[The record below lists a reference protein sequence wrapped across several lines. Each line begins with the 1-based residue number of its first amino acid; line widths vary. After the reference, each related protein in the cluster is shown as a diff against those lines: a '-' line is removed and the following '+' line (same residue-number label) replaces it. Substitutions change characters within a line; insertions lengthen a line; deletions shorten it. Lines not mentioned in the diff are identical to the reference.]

1 MYCLIYGENSDYCD
15 PVDSI
20 SVKHY
25 HHQSNARAA
34 MMEFAQSSIDAHR
47 SIPQDDEH
55 YVEITE
61 DSVYIKDGGDSY
73 AWRVDPVEFQDQ
85 DESDACY
92 HIVSGHT
99 VKLNG
104 KTLHHKTIR
113 LTGWFHDKIQ
123 GYLDGSV
130 QMDRTHNDGI
140 TVVFPDQTQVDVQ
153 CVRSNVLK
161 ENESGDQ
168 SWTVKPYIQAVML
181 DRAGNELSGSECRDQ
196 ITGSWELIYKNQ
208 VYRVEILPPTAG
220 QPDDFTEL
228 CRTTDLSSENPI
240 TISIVRLDRD
250 FYDRVDRY
258 LTGQVR
264 QGAGDSAGIT
274 VKFGDGLDF
283 DVSCKPGD
291 RDGDTSWTE
300 AGLYNGQGGCE
311 DLSDPDGTFTGTWE
325 LEDDSTGH
333 IYKLIVLGPD
343 DPVPSDLGDIAHGD

>member
-25 HHQSNARAA
+25 HRQSNARAA

-161 ENESGDQ
+161 EDESGDQ